1 VPQQPPSAK
10 QTAPAHTVYK
20 PSCSSA
26 RTIINHSIGAR
37 DGVVGHGEH
46 AAAPVTSNPRAAAA
60 ASLTQC
66 TLAPALRAQGGHGE
80 WAVISLRF
88 PS

>member
-20 PSCSSA
+20 PSCSGA
-26 RTIINHSIGAR
+26 RTIIYHTVGAR
-37 DGVVGHGEH
+37 DGVVGHGGH
-46 AAAPVTSNPRAAAA
+46 AAAPVTSNPQAAAA
-60 ASLTQC
+60 ASLAQC

-80 WAVISLRF
+80 LAVISLRM